1 MDIRTL
7 SPLVALAASGLALAA
22 CAGSSASPPTNRA
35 GQTDWRVPTSAP
47 AAQAAEYR
55 IGALDLLNITV
66 FQVADLTLQRAQVDV
81 AGNLQM
87 PLIGG
92 VHARGLT
99 TTELSEEIRRRL
111 AADYLQNPQVSVMVA
126 EAASQKVTVDG
137 AVIEPGVF
145 QMRGNTTLIQ
155 AVAMAKGPART
166 AEIRR
171 VAVFRTIEGQRMVAL
186 YDLRAIRRGE
196 AEDPPILGDDVVVV
210 DQSRMNALFRDIVS
224 TLPAFA
230 IFRPF

>member
-1 MDIRTL
+1 M
-7 SPLVALAASGLALAA
+7 PAF
-22 CAGSSASPPTNRA
+22 PT
-35 GQTDWRVPTSAP
+35 QPETD
-47 AAQAAEYR
+47 YR
-55 IGALDLLNITV
+55 IGSLDLLNITV
-66 FQVADLTLQRAQVDV
+66 FQVADLSLERAQVDA
-81 AGNLQM
+81 AGNILM
-87 PLIGG
+87 PLIGAI
-92 VHARGLT
+92 HARGLT
-99 TTELSEEIRRRL
+99 SLELSEEIRRRL
-111 AADYLQNPQVSVMVA
+111 AADHLQNPQVSVMVA

-137 AVIEPGVF
+137 AVVEPGVF

-155 AVAMAKGPART
+155 AVAMAKGPTRT

-171 VAVFRTIEGQRMVAL
+171 VAVFRVIEGQRMVAL

-196 AEDPPILGDDVVVV
+196 AQDPQILGDDVVVV

>member
-1 MDIRTL
+1 MTL
-7 SPLVALAASGLALAA
+7 RYFILATAMCLVGA
-22 CAGSSASPPTNRA
+22 CASRPELADAARDDRS
-35 GQTDWRVPTSAP
+35 DWRMPAFPTQP
-47 AAQAAEYR
+47 ETDYR
-55 IGALDLLNITV
+55 IGSLDLLNITV
-66 FQVADLTLQRAQVDV
+66 FQVADLSLERAQVDA
-81 AGNLQM
+81 AGNILM
-87 PLIGG
+87 PLIGAI
-92 VHARGLT
+92 HARGLT
-99 TTELSEEIRRRL
+99 SLELSEEIRRRL
-111 AADYLQNPQVSVMVA
+111 AADYLQNPQVSVMVT

-137 AVIEPGVF
+137 AVVEPGVF

-155 AVAMAKGPART
+155 AVAMAKGPTRT

-171 VAVFRTIEGQRMVAL
+171 VAVFRVIEGQRMVAL

-196 AEDPPILGDDVVVV
+196 AQDPQILGDDVVVV